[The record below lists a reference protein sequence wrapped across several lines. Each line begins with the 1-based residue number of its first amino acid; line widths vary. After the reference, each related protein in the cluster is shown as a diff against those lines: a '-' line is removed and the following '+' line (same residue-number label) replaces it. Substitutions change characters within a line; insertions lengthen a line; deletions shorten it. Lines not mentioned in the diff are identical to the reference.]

1 MTIKFMADMSFMIK
15 SKRFMTVNGIVRG
28 LPPSNHDGTFSNG
41 TLGDP
46 MFELVNDKRNA
57 LVHQV
62 VEIGG
67 LTRHFHHHANLKPR
81 KKSSNFF
88 STHHNQN
95 TLFPLTDNRWSMR
108 RWQWWQWLPRG
119 ACKRNTTWFQWQSSP
134 SICGKPVRSH
144 LGNPFNS
151 RTTFFRLSMMWKH
164 STQNIIFTWT
174 SKGNTRPNGLFL
186 GSTNPRQFIL
196 TRSKSGNW
204 SLPLTSPY

>member
-1 MTIKFMADMSFMIK
+1 MYINDNK
-15 SKRFMTVNGIVRG
+15 SHGFHDIHDQVQAFHDFVNSIIAG
-28 LPPSNHDGTFSNG
+28 LPPSNHDGAFSNG

-95 TLFPLTDNRWSMR
+95 TLFPLTDNR
-108 RWQWWQWLPRG
+108 
-119 ACKRNTTWFQWQSSP
+119 
-134 SICGKPVRSH
+134 
-144 LGNPFNS
+144 
-151 RTTFFRLSMMWKH
+151 
-164 STQNIIFTWT
+164 
-174 SKGNTRPNGLFL
+174 
-186 GSTNPRQFIL
+186 
-196 TRSKSGNW
+196 
-204 SLPLTSPY
+204 

>member
-1 MTIKFMADMSFMIK
+1 MTFMIK

-81 KKSSNFF
+81 KKDSNFF
-88 STHHNQN
+88 STHNNQN
-95 TLFPLTDNRWSMR
+95 TLF
-108 RWQWWQWLPRG
+108 
-119 ACKRNTTWFQWQSSP
+119 
-134 SICGKPVRSH
+134 
-144 LGNPFNS
+144 
-151 RTTFFRLSMMWKH
+151 
-164 STQNIIFTWT
+164 
-174 SKGNTRPNGLFL
+174 
-186 GSTNPRQFIL
+186 
-196 TRSKSGNW
+196 
-204 SLPLTSPY
+204 SPYR